1 MGTYE
6 LKTKSEYGVIR
17 GTMFYNE
24 KIAFSA
30 RIIDKGLLKLKLSD
44 SPGNEMLF
52 KKIKEIPDEIS
63 RYVNWGK
70 AEDLKRRQYL
80 NIKIVESLNKSKF
93 HTLEKEQMKKIV
105 GGYVQAT
112 TSSIWT
118 VSSNQWPSS
127 YDDKT
132 SEDAPPTMSA

>member
-1 MGTYE
+1 MKTVICILISCLLFNQNHGFKEKKIDNLSLLTGYWLRINPISKNDSDSLRIVFFPNKRVNIYRRGHNYMGTYE

-63 RYVNWGK
+63 RYVN
-70 AEDLKRRQYL
+70 
-80 NIKIVESLNKSKF
+80 
-93 HTLEKEQMKKIV
+93 
-105 GGYVQAT
+105 
-112 TSSIWT
+112 
-118 VSSNQWPSS
+118 
-127 YDDKT
+127 
-132 SEDAPPTMSA
+132 

>member
-1 MGTYE
+1 M
-6 LKTKSEYGVIR
+6 
-17 GTMFYNE
+17 
-24 KIAFSA
+24 
-30 RIIDKGLLKLKLSD
+30 
-44 SPGNEMLF
+44 
-52 KKIKEIPDEIS
+52 
-63 RYVNWGK
+63 
-70 AEDLKRRQYL
+70 
-80 NIKIVESLNKSKF
+80 ESLNKSKF